1 MTIPTLEFPKF
12 TINQAA
18 CDGLPT
24 IWVQNDDDLYAL
36 IDEIDASDVVALD
49 TELSLIHI

>member
-36 IDEIDASDVVALD
+36 IDEIDASDV
-49 TELSLIHI
+49 TRFWH